1 MKGQNNELRQQ
12 YEISQMDE
20 LQWIEYRRRKTRRE
34 MNKVGKDMK
43 KAYECLTRK
52 DKIPSDKWGKTAY
65 LLSKSGTILN
75 GIRMGLKVGRAVNTL
90 VKLKRAFSG
99 SRR

>member
-20 LQWIEYRRRKTRRE
+20 VQWSEYRRRKTRRE

-43 KAYECLTRK
+43 KAYEYY
-52 DKIPSDKWGKTAY
+52 DKAVA
-65 LLSKSGTILN
+65 
-75 GIRMGLKVGRAVNTL
+75 VGHHLAI
-90 VKLKRAFSG
+90 KRT
-99 SRR
+99 